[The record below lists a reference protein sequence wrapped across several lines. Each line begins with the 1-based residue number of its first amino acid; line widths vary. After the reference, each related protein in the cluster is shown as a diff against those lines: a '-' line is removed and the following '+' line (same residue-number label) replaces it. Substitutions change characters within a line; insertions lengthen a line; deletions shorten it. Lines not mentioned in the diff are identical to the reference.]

1 MRYIKFTL
9 LIYSFLLTW
18 GITTNSISADEVTP
32 TTTSETTVTS
42 QSQSIPVD
50 SNDEDAAIEEKF
62 YSHDVT
68 VDEYNQNV
76 ANFNKVDTNTVKN
89 MVTENTNNLDQ
100 VLYIGRPTCYF
111 CRQASPHL
119 RDFNQLINNQL
130 YYYDIDA
137 EPNAHDFAFKE
148 IGIPGT
154 PTTMRLKNGKLVS
167 AWVGGEKTGQEFYDF
182 LFFADANK
190 LADSYTI
197 KKTVST
203 NTSNTVITNNQNV
216 KPTIKPIPTNINQP
230 KEEKTTP
237 ELVNTTS
244 QSSKPVKKV
253 QKQTTNKENKNS
265 VLPQLGAVP
274 PYHQPLFKLPIPR
287 LIPKRLEHIIALVS
301 FLVLYIGIT
310 IWTGLSLKNWDKK

>member
-32 TTTSETTVTS
+32 TTTSETTVTP
-42 QSQSIPVD
+42 QSKSTPVD

-68 VDEYNQNV
+68 IDEYNQNM
-76 ANFNKVDTNTVKN
+76 ANFNKVNTDTVKT
-89 MVTENTNNLDQ
+89 MITENSNNLDQ

-154 PTTMRLKNGKLVS
+154 PTTMRLKNGKVIS

-182 LFFADANK
+182 LFSADANK

-197 KKTVST
+197 KKTVSA

-216 KPTIKPIPTNINQP
+216 EPTIKPIPTNINQL
-230 KEEKTTP
+230 KEEKTTL

-244 QSSKPVKKV
+244 QSSKPVKKFR
-253 QKQTTNKENKNS
+253 NKLLIKKIKI
-265 VLPQLGAVP
+265 LF
-274 PYHQPLFKLPIPR
+274 YH
-287 LIPKRLEHIIALVS
+287 S
-301 FLVLYIGIT
+301 
-310 IWTGLSLKNWDKK
+310 

>member
-32 TTTSETTVTS
+32 TTTSETTVTP
-42 QSQSIPVD
+42 QSKSTPVD

-68 VDEYNQNV
+68 IDEYNQNV
-76 ANFNKVDTNTVKN
+76 ANFNKVNTDTVKT
-89 MVTENTNNLDQ
+89 MVTENSNNLDQ

-137 EPNAHDFAFKE
+137 EPNTHDFAFKE

-154 PTTMRLKNGKLVS
+154 PTTMRLKNGKVIS
-167 AWVGGEKTGQEFYDF
+167 AWIVAKKQDKNFMTFYF
-182 LFFADANK
+182 LQM
-190 LADSYTI
+190 L
-197 KKTVST
+197 
-203 NTSNTVITNNQNV
+203 TS
-216 KPTIKPIPTNINQP
+216 
-230 KEEKTTP
+230 
-237 ELVNTTS
+237 
-244 QSSKPVKKV
+244 
-253 QKQTTNKENKNS
+253 
-265 VLPQLGAVP
+265 
-274 PYHQPLFKLPIPR
+274 
-287 LIPKRLEHIIALVS
+287 
-301 FLVLYIGIT
+301 
-310 IWTGLSLKNWDKK
+310 

>member
-32 TTTSETTVTS
+32 TTTSETTVTP
-42 QSQSIPVD
+42 QSKSTPVD

-167 AWVGGEKTGQEFYDF
+167 AWVGGENFTTFYF
-182 LFFADANK
+182 LQM
-190 LADSYTI
+190 L
-197 KKTVST
+197 T
-203 NTSNTVITNNQNV
+203 NWQI
-216 KPTIKPIPTNINQP
+216 PIP
-230 KEEKTTP
+230 
-237 ELVNTTS
+237 
-244 QSSKPVKKV
+244 
-253 QKQTTNKENKNS
+253 
-265 VLPQLGAVP
+265 
-274 PYHQPLFKLPIPR
+274 
-287 LIPKRLEHIIALVS
+287 
-301 FLVLYIGIT
+301 
-310 IWTGLSLKNWDKK
+310 

>member
-32 TTTSETTVTS
+32 TTTSETTVTP
-42 QSQSIPVD
+42 QSKSTPVD

-197 KKTVST
+197 KKTVSA

>member
-18 GITTNSISADEVTP
+18 GITTSSISADEVTP
-32 TTTSETTVTS
+32 TTTSETTVTP
-42 QSQSIPVD
+42 QSKSTPVD

-68 VDEYNQNV
+68 IDEYNQNV
-76 ANFNKVDTNTVKN
+76 ANFNKVNTDTVKT
-89 MVTENTNNLDQ
+89 MITENGNNLDQ

-130 YYYDIDA
+130 YYYDIDT

-154 PTTMRLKNGKLVS
+154 PTTMRLKNGKVIS

-182 LFFADANK
+182 LFSADANK

-197 KKTVST
+197 KKTVSA
-203 NTSNTVITNNQNV
+203 NTSNTVITNNQNI
-216 KPTIKPIPTNINQP
+216 KPTIKPIPTNINQL
-230 KEEKTTP
+230 KEEKTTL

-287 LIPKRLEHIIALVS
+287 LIPKRLERIIALVS

>member
-32 TTTSETTVTS
+32 TTTSETTVTP
-42 QSQSIPVD
+42 QSKSTPVD
-50 SNDEDAAIEEKF
+50 SNDEDEEKKKKF

-130 YYYDIDA
+130 YYYDIDT

-197 KKTVST
+197 KKTVSA

-216 KPTIKPIPTNINQP
+216 KPTIKPIPTNINQL

-253 QKQTTNKENKNS
+253 QKQTINKENKNS

>member
-1 MRYIKFTL
+1 
-9 LIYSFLLTW
+9 
-18 GITTNSISADEVTP
+18 
-32 TTTSETTVTS
+32 
-42 QSQSIPVD
+42 
-50 SNDEDAAIEEKF
+50 
-62 YSHDVT
+62 
-68 VDEYNQNV
+68 
-76 ANFNKVDTNTVKN
+76 

-197 KKTVST
+197 KKTVSAH
-203 NTSNTVITNNQNV
+203 TSNTVITNNQNV
-216 KPTIKPIPTNINQP
+216 KPTIKPIPTNINQL

>member
-18 GITTNSISADEVTP
+18 GITTNNISADEVTP
-32 TTTSETTVTS
+32 TTTSETTVTP
-42 QSQSIPVD
+42 QSQSTPVD

-68 VDEYNQNV
+68 IDKYNQNV
-76 ANFNKVDTNTVKN
+76 ANFNKVNTDTVKT
-89 MVTENTNNLDQ
+89 MITENGNNLDQ

-154 PTTMRLKNGKLVS
+154 PTTMRLKNGKVIS

-182 LFFADANK
+182 LFSADANK

-197 KKTVST
+197 KKTVSA
-203 NTSNTVITNNQNV
+203 NTSNTVITNNQNI
-216 KPTIKPIPTNINQP
+216 KPTIKPIPTNINQL
-230 KEEKTTP
+230 KEEKTTL

-287 LIPKRLEHIIALVS
+287 LIPKRLERIIALVS